1 MTTHQDKG
9 FTEKAFVD
17 PTPMPEGIPHVDE
30 VGATSA
36 PLKSASFFI
45 GQYCKAYNEDFMLC
59 KNENNDPAHCL
70 KEGRKVTRCAI
81 DLYENK
87 HKRGRRRRWNE
98 ILTMLIMRIGSLS
111 CGKTVARSL
120 MRTGNAWKTV
130 TKNSKSAASPSVPST
145 PVFSKSWQVF
155 IPLSLSLSSMI
166 PMHHGCSYY
175 VYHADRPGLTRLFFF
190 FFFLFFFSGR
200 VLRRR
205 SLARPRVLRC
215 TRRPTPSLDLR

>member
-45 GQYCKAYNEDFMLC
+45 GQYCKPYNEDFMLC

-81 DLYENK
+81 DLITKLREN
-87 HKRGRRRRWNE
+87 
-98 ILTMLIMRIGSLS
+98 
-111 CGKTVARSL
+111 CGKEFDAHWQCLENSNQEFKECRQPE
-120 MRTGNAWKTV
+120 RTLNTCVFEKLGLEKKIPGSPEGPQVHEKT
-130 TKNSKSAASPSVPST
+130 N
-145 PVFSKSWQVF
+145 PVF
-155 IPLSLSLSSMI
+155 
-166 PMHHGCSYY
+166 
-175 VYHADRPGLTRLFFF
+175 RPQMK
-190 FFFLFFFSGR
+190 
-200 VLRRR
+200 
-205 SLARPRVLRC
+205 
-215 TRRPTPSLDLR
+215 